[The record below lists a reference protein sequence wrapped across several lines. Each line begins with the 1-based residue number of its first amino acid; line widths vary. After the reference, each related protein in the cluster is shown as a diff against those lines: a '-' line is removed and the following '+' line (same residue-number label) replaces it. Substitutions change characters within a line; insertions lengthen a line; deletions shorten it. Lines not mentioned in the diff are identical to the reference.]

1 MMRAV
6 IPPAHDSMD
15 GPLFRGLKRVVPRP
29 WKRLVKRVFRGRR
42 FAGALRRLKAL
53 PAGALPSRELLEELT
68 VSWGNE
74 AYSADVEFLA
84 RSLERIAGGIGPVLE
99 CGSGLS
105 TIVMGMVGRPGGVQ
119 IWSLEHDRGWADRV
133 RVVLRRFAVANVHLV
148 LAPLRDYGGFKWY
161 DAPWPSMPGGFRTV
175 VCDGPPE
182 TTPGGRYGLIP
193 VARSRLAP
201 DAVVLVDDATGGIG
215 LEVVRRWS
223 REQGVRV
230 ELQATPRRGYA
241 VVTLA

>member
-6 IPPAHDSMD
+6 ISPAHDSMD

-29 WKRLVKRVFRGRR
+29 VKRFVKRVLRGRR
-42 FAGALRRLKAL
+42 FAGALRRLKTL

-68 VSWGNE
+68 GSWGNE

-84 RSLERIAGGIGPVLE
+84 RSLERIAGGLGPVLE

-105 TIVMGMVGRPGGVQ
+105 TIVMGMVGAPGNVQ
-119 IWSLEHDRGWADRV
+119 IWSLEHDRGWAARV
-133 RVVLRRFAVANVHLV
+133 RVVLGRFSVANVHLM
-148 LAPLRDYGGFKWY
+148 LAPLRDYGGFEWY
-161 DAPWPSMPGGFRTV
+161 DAPWPSMPEGFRTV

-182 TTPGGRYGLIP
+182 STPGGRYGLMP
-193 VARSRLAP
+193 VARSRLAR
-201 DAVVLVDDATGGIG
+201 DAVVLVDDATNGIG

-223 REQGVRV
+223 REQGVCV
-230 ELQATPRRGYA
+230 ELRPTSRRGYA
-241 VVTLA
+241 VVTFA